1 MSFSGREYKAQQR
14 RISDS
19 NRRVK
24 LKALFQKEKDR
35 LRAEQ
40 RRERR
45 QRREEENSDSGDS
58 DSDTDCDTQEAGR
71 RDYCFILSLF
81 LVFILLYTLLV
92 WQFFVYRRV

>member
-1 MSFSGREYKAQQR
+1 MEFSGREYKRQQR

-19 NRRVK
+19 NRRIY
-24 LKALFQKEKDR
+24 LKAHFQKEKAR

-45 QRREEENSDSGDS
+45 QKREEETSDSSDS
-58 DSDTDCDTQEAGR
+58 DSDTDCDTQEAGK

-81 LVFILLYTLLV
+81 LVFIIVCNLLF

>member
-1 MSFSGREYKAQQR
+1 MEFSGREYKAQQR
-14 RISDS
+14 RINDS
-19 NRRVK
+19 NRSIK
-24 LKALFQKEKDR
+24 LKAFFQKEKDK

-45 QRREEENSDSGDS
+45 QRKDEENSDSGDS
-58 DSDTDCDTQEAGR
+58 DSDTECGTQEAGR

-92 WQFFVYRRV
+92 WQFFVYRRL

>member
-1 MSFSGREYKAQQR
+1 MEFSGREYNRQQR

-19 NRRVK
+19 NRRIN
-24 LKALFQKEKDR
+24 LKARFQKEKDR

-45 QRREEENSDSGDS
+45 QKREEENSDSGDS
-58 DSDTDCDTQEAGR
+58 DSDTDCETQVAGK
-71 RDYCFILSLF
+71 RDYCFILSLL
-81 LVFILLYTLLV
+81 LVFIIVYTLLV

>member
-19 NRRVK
+19 SRRIK

-45 QRREEENSDSGDS
+45 QKREEENSTAHTAQHSTHS
-58 DSDTDCDTQEAGR
+58 TAQHTQHSKAH
-71 RDYCFILSLF
+71 
-81 LVFILLYTLLV
+81 T
-92 WQFFVYRRV
+92 

>member
-19 NRRVK
+19 NRRIK

-45 QRREEENSDSGDS
+45 QRRDEENSDSGDS
-58 DSDTDCDTQEAGR
+58 DSDTECGTQEAGR

-81 LVFILLYTLLV
+81 LVFIIVYTLLI